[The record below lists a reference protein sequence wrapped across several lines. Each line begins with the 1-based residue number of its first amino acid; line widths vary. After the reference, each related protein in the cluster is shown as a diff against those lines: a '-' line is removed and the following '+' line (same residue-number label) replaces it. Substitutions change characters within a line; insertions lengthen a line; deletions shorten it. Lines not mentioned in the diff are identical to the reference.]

1 MTQPAR
7 RPQPARKRWQPAM
20 NGLAAVVASILV
32 LTGCQLV
39 EPDATGPASA
49 PPEVIGDVASELEPY
64 YAQEVVWKECK
75 DDFTCTTVEVPLDYD
90 NPDGERI
97 ELAVIRSTTGGAQG
111 SILLNPGGPG
121 GSGYE
126 SVSQSLDAMA
136 SEALRSEYNI
146 VGFDPRGVGRST
158 PVKCLPDS
166 ERDAYRAETFDL
178 ETPEGVAA
186 ATKASQD
193 FAKQCAK
200 NSGALLG
207 HVDTES
213 AARDLDILRAIVG
226 DKKLNYLGFSYGTFL
241 GTTYAELFPETVGRM
256 VLDGG
261 INPANTSEEM
271 TMGQAKGFEDA
282 IRAYVAD
289 CQTSNKC
296 PLPGTVDDG
305 VAKIR
310 ALIESVEE
318 SPMMSSSG
326 REVTVPLFVSGFI
339 LPLYNDANWPTLT
352 QALSEALRGNPD
364 TLLYLADF
372 GADREEDG
380 SYSSNSN
387 FAFNAINCLDYPM
400 PDSLE
405 AMRADAAALDK
416 ASPTLGRFLAYGGIL
431 CDAWPHDPVRE
442 PHKVAASGAAPIV
455 VVGTTGDPATP
466 YQWSKEL
473 AEQLE
478 SGVLLT
484 WEGQGHT
491 AYGRAGDCIGDAV
504 DNYFVEGT
512 VPEDGTHC

>member
-1 MTQPAR
+1 MPQPTR
-7 RPQPARKRWQPAM
+7 RPQLARHRWQPAVKA
-20 NGLAAVVASILV
+20 LASAVVGILV
-32 LTGCQLV
+32 LSGCQLG
-39 EPDATGPASA
+39 EPDTKGPASA
-49 PPEVIGDVASELEPY
+49 PPEVIGDVAVELEPY
-64 YAQEVVWKECK
+64 YAQEVVWEECEE
-75 DDFTCTTVEVPLDYD
+75 DFTCTQVEVPLDYAEP
-90 NPDGERI
+90 NGKRI
-97 ELAVIRSTTGGAQG
+97 ELAVIRSTTRGAQG
-111 SILLNPGGPG
+111 SILVNPGGPG

-126 SVSQSLDAMA
+126 SVSQSLDSMA
-136 SEALRSEYNI
+136 SDALQSAYNI
-146 VGFDPRGVGRST
+146 VGFDPRGVGRSA

-178 ETPEGVAA
+178 ETPAGLDA
-186 ATKASQD
+186 ATKASID
-193 FAKQCAK
+193 FAEQCAK
-200 NSGALLG
+200 NTGELLG

-241 GTTYAELFPETVGRM
+241 GTTYAELFPNNVGHM

-310 ALIESVEE
+310 ALIESMEE
-318 SPMMSSSG
+318 SPLMSSSG
-326 REVTVPLFVSGFI
+326 REVTVPLFISGFI

-352 QALSEALRGNPD
+352 QALAQALQGNPD
-364 TLLYLADF
+364 TILYLADF

-380 SYSSNSN
+380 SYSSNSD
-387 FAFNAINCLDYPM
+387 FAFTAINCLDYPM

-416 ASPTLGRFLAYGGIL
+416 ASPTLGRFLAYGGIM
-431 CDAWPHDPVRE
+431 CGVWPHEAVRE
-442 PHKVAASGAAPIV
+442 PHKVSASGAEPIV

-466 YQWSKEL
+466 YEWSKGL
-473 AEQLE
+473 ADQLE

-504 DNYFVEGT
+504 DNYFIDGT
-512 VPEDGTHC
+512 VPDEGTRC